1 VNSGMEGWIRRAWRG
16 EAGPVG
22 RVVLGLLAPAE
33 LAWRSV
39 TAFRNRRWDRQGG
52 VRVEGIRVV
61 SVGNLSVGGT
71 GKTPVARW
79 VVALLRAHGSTPAV
93 VARGYGRD
101 ELLLHRRWHPA
112 VTVVA
117 DADRVGGVATARDQG
132 ADVAVLDDG
141 FQHRRLARDLD
152 VVLLA
157 AEDPLGGPLL
167 PRGPFREPLE
177 ALRRADAL
185 VVTRRTA
192 SAEAAGERA
201 DTLRARFPE
210 ARVAR
215 VALRPGGW
223 TTLTGAPAEPPRGDV
238 LVATAVARPEAVQA
252 TVAAARGGGGV
263 PELAAFPDH
272 HDFTAGD
279 VRALR
284 HLAGTRTVV
293 VTEKDAVKLQTH
305 AELLGPSRV
314 LTLELDWEE
323 GDKPLR
329 DLLTRATPENA

>member
-1 VNSGMEGWIRRAWRG
+1 VEGWIRRAWQG
-16 EAGPVG
+16 EAGPLG
-22 RVVLGLLAPAE
+22 RVALRLLAPAE
-33 LAWRSV
+33 LAWRGV
-39 TAFRNRRWDRQGG
+39 TALRNRHWDRKGG
-52 VRVEGIRVV
+52 ERVGGIRVV
-61 SVGNLSVGGT
+61 SVGNLAVGGT

-79 VVALLRAHGSTPAV
+79 LVALLRARGALPAV

-101 ELLLHRRWHPA
+101 ELLLHRRWHPD
-112 VTVVA
+112 VPVVA
-117 DADRVGGVATARDQG
+117 DADRVRGVATAQARG

-167 PRGPFREPLE
+167 PRGPFREPLR

-192 SAEAAGERA
+192 SAEAAVERVDA
-201 DTLRARFPE
+201 LRARFPQ
-210 ARVAR
+210 ARVVR

-223 TTLTGAPAEPPRGDV
+223 ATLEGAQADAPQGDV
-238 LVATAVARPEAVQA
+238 LVATAVARPEAVRA
-252 TVAAARGGGGV
+252 MVSAARGGGGV
-263 PELAAFPDH
+263 PELAPFPDH
-272 HDFTAGD
+272 HDFTAAD
-279 VRALR
+279 VRAIR
-284 HLAGTRTVV
+284 RQAGSRTVV
-293 VTEKDAVKLQTH
+293 VTEKDAVKLEAH

-323 GDKPLR
+323 GDEPLR